1 MLAVIGMIIVNLLA
15 NALPINGRITA
26 EIYDRFQIYFV
37 PAGYVVAI
45 WGLMYIGFMAFAVYR
60 ALARS
65 TRKPPPARGRLLVY
79 DVLRCQQAQNLHVAR

>member
-37 PAGYVVAI
+37 PARYVFAI
-45 WGLMYIGFMAFAVYR
+45 W
-60 ALARS
+60 
-65 TRKPPPARGRLLVY
+65 
-79 DVLRCQQAQNLHVAR
+79 